1 MGGACEVVF
10 ARFEMRSLVLM
21 LVLAGASALAQNGDR
36 PGEVQEPPKFK
47 APPAPPL
54 SPEEAIKSFKIQP
67 GYRIEIVAAEPLI
80 EAPVAMAWHPDGSLY
95 VLQMRDFMPD
105 VDGVG
110 ETNRLGRV
118 SVLQDTN
125 GDGRMDKA
133 TVFLDNLQMPRA
145 LALAY
150 GGVIVAEPPNLLFC
164 RDTNGDLV
172 SDERTI
178 IANDYGNQSNP
189 EHTANGLLWAMDNWI
204 YNANHNKRLRR
215 VGVEWQQEDSA
226 VRSGRGQWGIA
237 QDDFGRLV
245 FNSNSD
251 YLRGDLVSADLLQR
265 NTNNPS
271 PFGANV
277 QFDRNQKVFPARVN
291 PGVNRGYQKG
301 VLRDDGTLEEFTAAC
316 GPVIYRGDQFDS
328 HLRGAAFVCEPSA
341 NLVRASILT
350 EKRGVITATNAFP
363 NSEFLAS
370 TDERFRP
377 VNLYNGPDGALYVV
391 DFYRGHLQ
399 HRIYQTTYLRK
410 QILERDLGKPVNL
423 GRIYRVVQEGRARRK
438 IEPLGAETT
447 KLVAA
452 LQEGNGWTRD
462 TAQRLLVERNDSAS
476 VTPLKAL
483 AVSNSE
489 SYAGVHALRVLEAME
504 KLDAETVISALASK
518 NGKTRATA
526 AVLAGEIANTNSD
539 ARAALAKLANDP
551 EPLARLNSL
560 FSMGHI
566 AGNGD
571 VARAMASI
579 LRQHAGEALFRDA
592 ALSGLGGQEA
602 AFLDALLKNPHW
614 QESFAGG
621 EKVIGALARAIAI
634 SKNESAIMKLLDF
647 AAAEKA
653 WRRDAML
660 AGFTA
665 SVPPAPKG
673 RPAPPVKPIEL
684 KAEPVSMAALRK
696 LNLENVKAVEELL
709 TWPGKAGGA
718 EKPAEARELNEAEKK
733 LFAEGK
739 ELYAITCGACHMPHG
754 LGQEG
759 LAPPLANSEWVTG
772 SPERLARIALQG
784 LRGPITVLGK
794 QYSMEMAPLG
804 VLEDEQ
810 LAQVLTY
817 VRREWGNTASPIDPE
832 FVAKVRAATAE
843 RSEPWSEE
851 ELLKIP

>member
-1 MGGACEVVF
+1 MGAGCEVVF

-21 LVLAGASALAQNGDR
+21 LFLAGASALAQNGDR
-36 PGEVQEPPKFK
+36 PGELQEPPKFK

-67 GYRIEIVAAEPLI
+67 GYRVEIVAAEPLI

-105 VDGVG
+105 VDGIG

-172 SDERTI
+172 SDEKTI

-189 EHTANGLLWAMDNWI
+189 EHNANGLLWAMDNWI

-215 VGVEWQQEDSA
+215 AAGEWQQADSA

-277 QFDRNQKVFPARVN
+277 QFDRNQKLFPARVN

-301 VLRDDGTLEEFTAAC
+301 VLRADGTLEEFTAAC

-341 NLVRASILT
+341 NLVRASILS
-350 EKRGVITATNAFP
+350 EKNGVITATNAFP

-377 VNLYNGPDGALYVV
+377 VNLCNGPDGALYVV

-410 QILERDLGKPVNL
+410 QILERGLDNPDNL
-423 GRIYRVVQEGRARRK
+423 GRIYRVVQDGRARRR
-438 IEPLGAETT
+438 IEPLGTETG

-452 LQEGNGWTRD
+452 LQEANGWTRD
-462 TAQRLLVERNDSAS
+462 TAQRLLVERNDSAAIA
-476 VTPLKAL
+476 PLKGL
-483 AVSNSE
+483 AVSNSQNH
-489 SYAGVHALRVLEAME
+489 AGVHALRILDAIG
-504 KLDAETVISALASK
+504 KLDAETVIAALASK
-518 NGKTRATA
+518 NAKTRATA
-526 AVLAGEIANTNSD
+526 AVLAAEIANMNSD
-539 ARAALAKLANDP
+539 ARAMLTKLADDA
-551 EPLARLNSL
+551 EPLAQLNAL
-560 FSMGHI
+560 LSMGHI
-566 AGNGD
+566 SGNGD
-571 VARAMASI
+571 VLAAMASI
-579 LRQHAGEALFRDA
+579 LRQHASEALFRDA

-602 AFLDALLKNPHW
+602 AFLDALLKNPQW

-621 EKVIGALARAIAI
+621 EKVIAALARAIAI
-634 SKNESAIMKLLDF
+634 SKNESSIMKLLEF
-647 AAAEKA
+647 AAAENP

-660 AGFTA
+660 AGFAA

-684 KAEPVSMAALRK
+684 KAEPVAMAALRK
-696 LNLENVKAVEELL
+696 LNPENAKAVEDML

-817 VRREWGNTASPIDPE
+817 VRREWGNTASPVTPD
-832 FVAKVRAATAE
+832 FVAKVRKETSE
-843 RSEPWSEE
+843 RSDPWSEE